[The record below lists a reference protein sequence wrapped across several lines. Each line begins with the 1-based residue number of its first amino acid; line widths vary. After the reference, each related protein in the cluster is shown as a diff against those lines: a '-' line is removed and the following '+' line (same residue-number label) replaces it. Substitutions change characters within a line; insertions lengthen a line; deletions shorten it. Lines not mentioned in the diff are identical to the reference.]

1 MGIDT
6 FVKSKA
12 EAQALAEFLMKE
24 RHRHLQDV
32 DKCDE
37 DLELLKSKWGVTP
50 RGKYVGVWI
59 KP

>member
-32 DKCDE
+32 NKCNE
-37 DLELLKSKWGVTP
+37 DLELLKSKWKVTP
-50 RGKYVGVWI
+50 RGVYVETWV